1 MTDMT
6 ADLKPLWRGFEYLD
20 HQVKGV
26 NWMLSKETMGTVWNG
41 VRFFGGLQCD
51 DMGLGKTIQMTST
64 IVHNSVAKTILLVP
78 LAMVETWRSVLV
90 RAKLNVFVVNSANKW
105 EVDGKY
111 RVKKPCVYVTNYEKT
126 LFRKHL
132 FEGIWDRIVLD
143 ESHKIRTRGGAITK
157 AVCDIIA
164 PIRWAMTGTPLVN
177 SLHDIASQ
185 FKFVGVP
192 MKDETCAWSPSMMG
206 LVPQIVLHRD
216 LEGVVSDTELPRP
229 VIEEKVLEFSTVKE
243 RHIYRAIQG
252 EIKSSRL
259 ASYARDVAATNKM
272 LMLLRLR
279 QASIH
284 PQIYISSM
292 RKSDPTYSRED
303 WDAVPAK
310 FVETGAMIRD
320 ELTVDPTHKYI
331 VFCQFHEEMSLLK
344 SYLENEKII
353 SGIEMYHGK
362 MTASERND
370 ALLAARL
377 PSCQVLL
384 IQIHSGGVGLNLQE
398 FDRCIFLSPWWTA
411 ALMSQAIARTVRMGQ
426 TRVVR
431 VVHLTMAEEKTLNI
445 DRLIMARVTAKREA
459 LKRLFLVAAYE

>member
-1 MTDMT
+1 MT
-6 ADLKPLWRGFEYLD
+6 ATAVELKPLWRGFEYLD

-26 NWMLSKETMGTVWNG
+26 KWMLSKEMEGTEWNG

-64 IVHNSVAKTILLVP
+64 ILHNPVPKTILLVP
-78 LAMVETWRSVLV
+78 LAMIETWRGCLL
-90 RAKLNVFVVNSANKW
+90 RAKLNVFLVNSANKW
-105 EVDGKY
+105 EVDGEY
-111 RVKKPCVYVTNYEKT
+111 RFKKPCVYITNYEKT
-126 LFRKHL
+126 LYKKHL
-132 FEGIWDRIVLD
+132 FEGEWNRIVLD
-143 ESHKIRTRGGAITK
+143 ESHKIRTRSGAITK
-157 AVCDIIA
+157 AVCEIVA

-177 SLHDIASQ
+177 SLHDVATQ

-192 MKDETCAWSPSMMG
+192 IKGKVCAWSPSMKD
-206 LVPQIVLHRD
+206 LVPQIVIHRD
-216 LEGVVSDTELPRP
+216 LEGVVSASDLPRP
-229 VIEEKVLEFSTVKE
+229 VIEQKVLEFGTGAEK
-243 RHIYRAIQG
+243 RIYRAIQG
-252 EIKSSRL
+252 EIKASRM
-259 ASYARDVAATNKM
+259 ASYASDVAAHNKM

-292 RKSDPTYSRED
+292 RKSNPSYGRED
-303 WDAVPAK
+303 WTTVPAK

-320 ELTVDPTHKYI
+320 ELAVDPTHKYI

-344 SYLENEKII
+344 TYLEDEKIV
-353 SGIEMYHGK
+353 SGVEMYHGK
-362 MTASERND
+362 MSIAERD
-370 ALLAARL
+370 EALRAARL

-426 TRVVR
+426 KRVVR

-445 DRLIMARVTAKREA
+445 DRLIMSRVEAKREA
-459 LKRLFLVAAYE
+459 LKNIFLLAAYE

>member
-1 MTDMT
+1 
-6 ADLKPLWRGFEYLD
+6 
-20 HQVKGV
+20 
-26 NWMLSKETMGTVWNG
+26 MLSKETEGTVWNG
-41 VRFFGGLQCD
+41 IRFFGGLQCD

-64 IVHNSVAKTILLVP
+64 ILHNPVAKTILLVP

-90 RAKLNVFVVNSANKW
+90 RAKLNVFVVNGAKW
-105 EVDGKY
+105 SIVGEF
-111 RVKKPCVYVTNYEKT
+111 RVKKPCVYVTNYEKAI
-126 LFRKHL
+126 FQPHL
-132 FEGIWDRIVLD
+132 IAGEWNRIVLD
-143 ESHKIRTRGGAITK
+143 ESHKIRTPGGAITR
-157 AVCDIIA
+157 AVEKIIA

-177 SLHDIASQ
+177 SLRDVATQ
-185 FKFVGVP
+185 FKFIGVP
-192 MKDETCAWSPSMMG
+192 MKDGRCAWEPAMLG
-206 LVPQIVLHRD
+206 LIPQIVLHRD
-216 LEGVVSDTELPRP
+216 LESVVSADDLPRP
-229 VIEEKVLEFSTVKE
+229 VIEEKILEFTSAEEK
-243 RHIYRAIQG
+243 RIYRAIQG
-252 EIKSSRL
+252 EIKASRM
-259 ASYARDVAATNKM
+259 ASYMHDVAATNKM

-292 RKSDPTYSRED
+292 RKSNESYSRED
-303 WDAVPAK
+303 WTTVPAK
-310 FVETGAMIRD
+310 FVETGAMIRE
-320 ELTVDPTHKYI
+320 ELSADPTHKYI

-344 SYLENEKII
+344 TYLENEKII

-362 MTASERND
+362 MSIAERD
-370 ALLAARL
+370 EALRGARL

-445 DRLIMARVTAKREA
+445 DRMIMTRVEVKREA

>member
-6 ADLKPLWRGFEYLD
+6 ADLKPLWRGFKYLD
-20 HQVKGV
+20 HQVTGV
-26 NWMLSKETMGTVWNG
+26 NWMLSKETVGTVWNG
-41 VRFFGGLQCD
+41 TRFFGGLQCD

-64 IVHNSVAKTILLVP
+64 IVHNPVAKTILLVP

-90 RAKLNVFVVNSANKW
+90 RAKLNVFIVDDAKW
-105 EVDGKY
+105 HIDGEI
-111 RVKKPCVYVTNYEKT
+111 RFKKPNVYVTNYEKT
-126 LFRKHL
+126 LFHKHL
-132 FEGIWDRIVLD
+132 FAGEWNRIVLD
-143 ESHKIRTRGGAITK
+143 ESHKIRTPGGAVTR
-157 AVCDIIA
+157 AVETISA
-164 PIRWAMTGTPLVN
+164 PIRWAMSGTPLVN
-177 SLHDIASQ
+177 SLRDVATQ
-185 FKFVGVP
+185 FKFIGVP
-192 MKDETCAWSPSMMG
+192 MKDVRGAWEPAMLG
-206 LVPQIVLHRD
+206 LIPQIVLHRD
-216 LEGVVSDTELPRP
+216 LESIASDSAPPRP
-229 VIEEKVLEFSTVKE
+229 VIEEKILEFTSAEEK
-243 RHIYRAIQG
+243 RIYRAIQG
-252 EIKSSRL
+252 EIKASRL
-259 ASYARDVAATNKM
+259 ASYVHDVAATNKM

-292 RKSDPTYSRED
+292 RKSNESYSRED
-303 WDAVPAK
+303 WTTVPAK
-310 FVETGAMIRD
+310 FVETGAMIRE

-344 SYLENEKII
+344 AHLENEKII
-353 SGIEMYHGK
+353 SGIQMYHGK

-445 DRLIMARVTAKREA
+445 DRMIMTRVETKREA